1 MPYLSVRNIEV
12 RYEGVILGARSVSL
26 EVPPGSTVALL
37 GANGAGKS
45 TTLKAISG
53 LLKTEHGSI
62 TRGSIELDG
71 HRIDGRGAE
80 DIAAA
85 GVVQVIEGRRLFAHL
100 TVEQNLIAG
109 GSMLDRASCA
119 ERLEMIYQIFPNLG
133 RLRRNVSGYM
143 SGGEQQMLVTGR
155 ALMAR
160 PTVLMLDEPSLGLA
174 PSMIRATYDKL
185 TEIRERED
193 ISILLAE
200 QNVNMALEICDYAYV
215 LETGR
220 VVLDGTPQRLR
231 ENKDIQEFYLG
242 LSELGARKKYSEI
255 KHYRRRK
262 RWL

>member
-1 MPYLSVRNIEV
+1 MPNLSVRNIEV
-12 RYEGVILGARSVSL
+12 QYEHIILGVRNVSL
-26 EVPPGSTVALL
+26 ELPEGKTVALL

-53 LLKTEHGSI
+53 LLNPENGKVS
-62 TRGSIELDG
+62 RGSILLDG
-71 HRIDGRGAE
+71 KQIDSMDTE
-80 DIAAA
+80 EIAAM

-100 TVEQNLIAG
+100 SVEQNLIVG
-109 GSMLDRASCA
+109 GYMLNKADSG
-119 ERLEMIYQIFPNLG
+119 ERLEMIYGLFPNLA
-133 RLRRNVSGYM
+133 RHRHNVSGYL

-160 PTVLMLDEPSLGLA
+160 PKILMLDEPSLGLA
-174 PSMIRATYDKL
+174 PALIHATYDKL
-185 TEIRERED
+185 AEIKEKEN

-200 QNVNMALEICDYAYV
+200 QNATMALSICDYAYV

-220 VVLDGTPQRLR
+220 VVLDGSAQKLR

-242 LSELGARKKYSEI
+242 LGEMGSRKSYAEI

-262 RWL
+262 RWM